1 MSREVIHM
9 GRPYVCPYCKSK
21 ETTSKGARKTK
32 LLGVRRIRRCRAC
45 GRKFTPKHQ
54 PEASKAPDSDQPRVS
69 VIEPQPP
76 AEPAQPRNEAVLQQ
90 EQRVEVDNKP
100 AEPGASDLRDER
112 SA

>member
-1 MSREVIHM
+1 M

-21 ETTSKGARKTK
+21 ETCSKGARKTK

-54 PEASKAPDSDQPRVS
+54 PEASEGPESDQPRVS
-69 VIEPQPP
+69 AIEPQPP
-76 AEPAQPRNEAVLQQ
+76 AEPAQPNNEAVLQQ
-90 EQRVEVDNKP
+90 EHRPETGSKP
-100 AEPGASDLRDER
+100 AESGASDSKDEH